1 MADQV
6 QFELVSPERLLVS
19 RPVEMVVVPG
29 VEGDFGV
36 LPGHAPLISEVRP
49 GVISVFEG
57 GKVEERI
64 FVAGGFAE
72 VTAERCTVLAEQALP
87 IAEID
92 RGAVEA
98 DLRRRAR
105 TWPGRQERSGAG
117 GAEGPSPSPR
127 PRSRPSRRRSTEA
140 AIAAPRRPIL
150 GRRNAQSFRRP
161 NGRRHG

>member
-87 IAEID
+87 IAEIE

-98 DLRRRAR
+98 DLKDAR
-105 TWPGRQERSGAG
+105 EDLADAKNDQERAV
-117 GAEGPSPSPR
+117 A
-127 PRSRPSRRRSTEA
+127 EA
-140 AIAAPRRPIL
+140 AIAVAEAKIT
-150 GRRNAQSFRRP
+150 AIETTVY
-161 NGRRHG
+161 